1 MAEHRDDE
9 ILRALRLE
17 RRIAVSSLATTLS
30 VSEETIRRDLA
41 ELERRGLLRRVHGGA
56 VQPRLDHEQPLI
68 ERGKQNMRG
77 KTRVGELATTMLGD
91 GMSVFIDTGTT
102 TLAFARQLIGKNI
115 TVTTNSLDIAL
126 LLGQSLPR
134 VNLTPGTLR
143 TKDNALVGYETI
155 AYIGRYFY
163 DMAFMGIGG
172 CDISLGW
179 MDYEEHEST
188 LRQAIRS
195 RAKRRVMLAD
205 FGKYDRQAYLK
216 TFGLEE
222 PLTVVCDRQPPE
234 RFLQEFARHEVEVLH
249 P

>member
-1 MAEHRDDE
+1 MAEHRYEE
-9 ILRALRLE
+9 ILRHLRGE
-17 RRIAVSSLATTLS
+17 GRIAVAVLATGLS
-30 VSEETIRRDLA
+30 VSEETVRRDLA

-56 VQPRLDHEQPLI
+56 VPPRLDQEQPLI
-68 ERGKQNMRG
+68 ERGKHNMRG
-77 KTRVGELATTMLGD
+77 KARVGELAQTLLTD
-91 GMSVFIDTGTT
+91 GMSIFLDTGTT

-115 TVTTNSLDIAL
+115 TVTTNSLDITL

-155 AYIGRYFY
+155 AYVGRYFY

-172 CDISLGW
+172 CDIALGW

-188 LRQAIRS
+188 LRQALRS
-195 RAKRRVMLAD
+195 RARRRVMLAD
-205 FGKYDRQAYLK
+205 FGKFDRQAYLK

-222 PLTVVCDRQPPE
+222 PLTVVCDKAPPPH
-234 RFLQEFARHEVEVLH
+234 FQQEFVRHEVDILH